1 MKLTQTQESIVPKL
15 SVTDLWPQMQR
26 KKCELTPQNTE
37 IVFDAEKWIYERKSA
52 YPMVDCIRGPSDG
65 DWKHFNYHPVC
76 NGVVLK
82 DQDVLVLYPNGNYY
96 VKPNTDQEGCAH
108 HPSKCCECLLKE
120 IDDDYL
126 NYAPS
131 DEDKHLK
138 NADEAKHYATYLDAM
153 RYAP

>member
-1 MKLTQTQESIVPKL
+1 MKLIQTQESIVPEQ
-15 SVTDLWPQMQR
+15 SITDPWPLMQR
-26 KKCELTPQNTE
+26 KKCELTTQDIE

-52 YPMVDCIRGPSDG
+52 YPMVDCIHGPADG

-76 NGVVLK
+76 NSVVLK
-82 DQDVLVLYPNGNYY
+82 HGDVLILYPNDNYY
-96 VKPNTDQEGCAH
+96 VKQNTDQEGCAH

-120 IDDDYL
+120 IDDEYL

-131 DEDKHLK
+131 DEDKHLE

>member
-1 MKLTQTQESIVPKL
+1 MKLTQTQESIVPEL
-15 SVTDLWPQMQR
+15 SVTDSWPQMQR
-26 KKCELTPQNTE
+26 KKCELTPQDTE

-52 YPMVDCIRGPSDG
+52 YPMVDCIPGPSDG
-65 DWKHFNYHPVC
+65 NWKHFNYHPVC

-82 DQDVLVLYPNGNYY
+82 DKDVLILYPNDNYY

-120 IDDDYL
+120 IDDEYL
-126 NYAPS
+126 NHSPS
-131 DEDKHLK
+131 DEEILLK
-138 NADEAKHYATYLDAM
+138 NADEAKHYAKYLEAA